1 MATRSAHQAHIRS
14 EHMFFTGMAVLLLAT
29 VFTGFAPTYYLLNQ
43 LHGTTGAGQPGGS
56 NLTPL
61 VHVHAIAF
69 SAWMLLFVGQTTL
82 IATGRVNWHRKL
94 GIVGALLAVA
104 MVVLGWMVAVEGSR
118 LGHRPPMVE
127 KYTFLII
134 PITNALMFGVF
145 VAAGI
150 WARSRAAF
158 HKRFMLLATIT
169 LLTPAIVRMHLP
181 VVPAGPIGGFIV
193 NDAFILAAWGWD
205 WLSNG
210 RVHRVL
216 LWGGVAFIASQP
228 LRIWFAQTDLWV
240 SFAKG
245 LIG

>member
-1 MATRSAHQAHIRS
+1 MATQPARPEHVRR

-29 VFTGFAPTYYLLNQ
+29 VFAGFAPTYYLLNQ

-69 SAWMLLFVGQTTL
+69 SAWMLLFVAQTAL
-82 IATGRVNWHRKL
+82 IATHRVAWHRKL
-94 GIVGALLAVA
+94 GIGGALLAVA
-104 MVVLGWMVAVEGSR
+104 MVVLGLMVAVEGSR

-134 PITNALMFGVF
+134 PMANALLFGVF
-145 VAAGI
+145 VVMGI
-150 WARSRAAF
+150 ANRSRSAS
-158 HKRFMLLATIT
+158 HKRYMLLATMA
-169 LLTPAIVRMHLP
+169 LLTPAIVRLHLP
-181 VVPAGPIGGFIV
+181 VVPEGPIGGFIV
-193 NDAFILAAWGWD
+193 NDAFIIAAWTWD

-210 RVHRVL
+210 RIHRVL

-228 LRIWFAQTDLWV
+228 LRIWFAQSDLWR
-240 SFAKG
+240 SFAAG